1 MIGQLDSSIIVL
13 PRWCPGTLDGPLP
26 AVGTARLQALD
37 GTGLSIGRH
46 QDRTASIYHYNIYIY
61 SGIRP
66 TFMFMGVAI
75 TDI

>member
-61 SGIRP
+61 IYLVG
-66 TFMFMGVAI
+66 FGQLLCLWGLL
-75 TDI
+75 